1 MPQETNLNITPY
13 NDDFN
18 TVDNYYRVLFKP
30 SNPVQG
36 RELNNLQS
44 ILQNQVEQFGNHIFK
59 EGSVVI
65 PGNIDYDNDLQAIE
79 LQNSYNGTSV
89 STYIPLLVGKT
100 IRGKR
105 SNIRATVILFQTQKE
120 SERGNASLYI
130 KYISSDTSTG
140 LEELFSDGEELILEA
155 SSTETLSTGEIVVFT
170 AGETI
175 AVTIPSNCNSVASSV
190 TISDGVYFIRGTFVN
205 VYKQTLLLDQYSNIS
220 SYKVGFFVSETIVT
234 SDDKIELVDN
244 ASGFPNYTAPGADR
258 FSIQLI
264 LTKYAAEEEKPSNFV
279 QLLEIRKGV
288 LISNQDVVNYN
299 ILEQEFA
306 KRTFDESGNYYVNS
320 PVVSISE
327 SLNNLIGN
335 NGVYGAG
342 EVTYDGNTP
351 SDSLGIYQVSPLKAY
366 VQGYEAKTASPRFI
380 DFKKP
385 RTTKL
390 LEGQEIIYYTGS
402 TLTLNRVYGTPVI
415 GIGTNYT
422 LSLRDSRVG
431 NSQLSAP
438 GKEIGLARVYDF
450 ALESGSYT
458 TNNPNLN
465 EWDISL
471 FDVQSYTE
479 LTLNQSLDSDIQ
491 YNVPCQ
497 IVGKSSGASGF
508 IRYDSRNSGIV
519 TAYDIRGT
527 FATGEKLI
535 FNGIENTRVTTAV
548 TAYSLNDVKAV
559 YGIVGTAYTF
569 TADVKQYPS
578 TQIGQVNITAFDQST
593 GISTVTRTNNSF
605 IGSVKVGNL
614 VAFTTPGI
622 STSNYARVETVGSKT
637 LTLAGVTTVSGI
649 CEGKLPSIVINPS
662 DFTLLSSQLTK
673 SQDNTLY
680 TELPKENVNNVNL
693 LGSNLIIRKQFDVII
708 SSNAVGPIL
717 SDTNETFLPFDEERY
732 VLIRE
737 DGITETLTSD
747 KFTYGSGSSTITI
760 SGLGSNSKAKL
771 IVTLRKIN
779 VKEKVKYK
787 NRVKTITIDKSK
799 YIASGIGN
807 TTLNDG
813 LIYGNYP
820 YGSRVQDIDIC
831 LLEPDVT
838 KIYGVFESS
847 TVTPPS
853 LPRLTLSSI
862 SGPTNKTGDLLVG
875 ETIIGSNSKAVAI
888 YVKSVNDLSI
898 NFVYLNSSTFTVN
911 ETLTFKDTGVTANV
925 VSLDFGDSNITS
937 NFTFEPGQK
946 SSIYDYSKLVRK
958 TNAKE
963 PTRELSVVFES
974 ADYLTSDDGDIVTVN
989 SYSNF
994 DYCDL
999 PKVDGISVSDIID
1012 ARPRV
1017 SRNVVNVNSRS
1028 PFEFLGRDFSNN
1040 SANIKNI
1047 LASDES
1053 IILDYSFYLPRI
1065 DKIFLSKTGQLQL
1078 SSGAPA
1084 ELPQP
1089 PNQIEDSLEIATIYL
1104 PAYLCAPEDADIQ
1117 LATNKRYRMNDI
1129 KNLEDRILNLEYYTS
1144 LTLLE
1149 NHTSN
1154 LFIPDSSGLN
1164 RFKSGFFVDNFS
1176 NTISQLKTTEVKNS
1190 VDLDTGELRPSHYTT
1205 ALDLVISTNSIAGIG
1220 TVADSRIDLRY
1231 IADLIG
1237 SNVKKTGQLLTL
1249 DYDEVVAFSQ
1259 PYSTRVDNVASYRNN
1274 TFSGTIIVYP
1284 SSDVWA
1290 DQVTVSTKTVSA
1302 ANYSPTISQLAAVS
1316 FDQQL
1321 GFNPVLWNSVSS
1333 IWEKGNTLIKSE
1345 IIPYLRSRN
1354 IEFTAKRMKPLS
1366 RLYSYFD
1373 GRAMDKFIVPKL
1385 IQIQMTSGTFQIGE
1399 TVIGSNITT
1408 GAEIKFRVAK
1418 SNHKYGQYDSPSVT
1432 YSTNPYYP
1440 DTIISENYSSTST
1453 IINVDTYSLA
1463 NMVQGGFSGYIE
1475 SGMTIKGQTT
1485 GAEATISSDIKL
1497 IADNSGDIIGS
1508 LFIPNRNI
1516 QQNPSFESGI
1526 RVFRL
1531 TNSPTNSLVEGAAT
1545 SFAEEKYYS
1554 SGRLNSIE
1562 ENIVRVEPPQTPP
1575 PPPEPTPV
1583 QSTPAPEVS
1592 TQVQSTPAPEVAIP
1606 DVIAPAPEPMQTQV
1620 SRPWQDGD
1628 IVVNGRSVTTSD
1640 EGQSLVNS
1648 INSKN
1653 GTSFTVGVLMDAIG
1667 LRRIN
1672 TVSELQRINAIAKKL
1687 YEGNPTYW
1695 SS

>member
-30 SNPVQG
+30 TNPVQA

-65 PGNIDYDNDLQAIE
+65 PGNIDYDNDLQVIE
-79 LQNSYNGTSV
+79 LQNSYNGISV

-100 IRGKR
+100 IRGK
-105 SNIRATVILFQTQKE
+105 SSGIRATVILFQTQND

-140 LEELFSDGEELILEA
+140 AKELFSDGEELVLEA

-175 AVTIPSNCNSVASSV
+175 AATVASNCNSIASSV

-205 VYKQTLLLDQYSNIS
+205 VYKQTLLLEQYSNTS
-220 SYKVGFFVSETIVT
+220 SYKVGFFVSETIIT
-234 SDDKIELVDN
+234 SDDNIELVDN
-244 ASGFPNYTAPGADR
+244 ASGFPNYAAPGADR

-264 LTKYAAEEEKPSNFV
+264 LTKYSTEEEKPSNFV

-288 LISNQDVVNYN
+288 LVTTQDVVNYN
-299 ILEQEFA
+299 VLEQEFA
-306 KRTFDESGNYYVNS
+306 RRTFDESGNYYVNS

-327 SLNNLIGN
+327 SLNNLLGN
-335 NGVYGAG
+335 NGVYDAS

-366 VQGYEAKTASPRFI
+366 VQGYEAKTVSPRFI

-385 RTTKL
+385 RITKL
-390 LEGQEIIYYTGS
+390 LENQELVYYTGS
-402 TLTLNRVYGTPVI
+402 TLTLNRVYGTPTI

-422 LSLRDSRVG
+422 LSLRDSRVSG
-431 NSQLSAP
+431 SQLAAP

-458 TNNPNLN
+458 TTNPNLN

-497 IVGKSSGASGF
+497 IIGKSSGATGF
-508 IRYDSRNSGIV
+508 LRYDSRNSGIV

-527 FATGEKLI
+527 FATGERLI
-535 FNGIENTRVTTAV
+535 FNGIENTRVSTAV
-548 TAYSLNDVKAV
+548 TSYSLNDVKAV
-559 YGIVGTAYTF
+559 YGTVGAAYTF

-578 TQIGQVNITAFDQST
+578 TQINQVNITAFDPST
-593 GISTVTRTNNSF
+593 GLSTVTRTTNTF

-622 STSNYARVETVGSKT
+622 STTNYARVTTVGSKT
-637 LTLAGVTTVSGI
+637 LTITGVTTVTGI
-649 CEGKLPSIVINPS
+649 CEGRLPSSAINPS
-662 DFTLLSSQLTK
+662 DFALLSSQLTK

-680 TELPKENVNNVNL
+680 TELPKEKVNNVNL
-693 LGSNLIIRKQFDVII
+693 LGSNLIIRKQFDVNI

-737 DGITETLTSD
+737 DGTTETLTSD
-747 KFTYGSGSSTITI
+747 KFAYGSGSSSITI
-760 SGLGSNSKAKL
+760 SGLGSNSNAKL
-771 IVTLRKIN
+771 IATLRKIN

-787 NRVKTITIDKSK
+787 NRIKTITIDKSK
-799 YIASGIGN
+799 YNASGIGN

-820 YGSRVQDIDIC
+820 YGSRVQDTDIC

-847 TVTPPS
+847 TINPPS
-853 LPRLTLSSI
+853 LPKVTLSSI
-862 SGPTNKTGDLLVG
+862 SGLTNKTGDLLVG
-875 ETIIGSNSKAVAI
+875 ETIIGSISKAVAI
-888 YVKSVNDLSI
+888 YVQSVNDLSI
-898 NFVYLNSSTFTVN
+898 NFVYLNSSTFNVN
-911 ETLTFKDTGVTANV
+911 ETLTFQDTGVTANV
-925 VSLDFGDSNITS
+925 VSLDYGDSNITS

-958 TNAKE
+958 PNAKE
-963 PTRELSVVFES
+963 PTRELTVVFES
-974 ADYLTSDDGDIVTVN
+974 AEYLTSDVGDIVTVN

-1012 ARPRV
+1012 VRPRV
-1017 SRNVVNVNSRS
+1017 SRYNVSVNSRS

-1040 SANIKNI
+1040 SSNVKNI

-1053 IILDYSFYLPRI
+1053 INLDYSFYLPRI
-1065 DKIFLSKTGQLQL
+1065 DKIFLSKTGELQL
-1078 SSGAPA
+1078 ASGAPE

-1089 PNQIEDSLEIATIYL
+1089 PNQIEGSLEIATISL
-1104 PAYLCAPEDADIQ
+1104 PAYLCNPEDADIQ
-1117 LATNKRYRMNDI
+1117 LASHKRYRMEDI
-1129 KNLEDRILNLEYYTS
+1129 KNLEDRISNLEYYTS

-1176 NTISQLKTTEVKNS
+1176 NTISQLKTTIVKNS
-1190 VDLDTGELRPSHYTT
+1190 IDLDTNELRPCPYTT
-1205 ALDLVISTNSIAGIG
+1205 ALDLVIASNSIVGIG
-1220 TVADSRIDLRY
+1220 TVADSRIDLKY
-1231 IADLIG
+1231 AADLIG

-1249 DYDEVVAFSQ
+1249 DYDEVVEFSQ

-1274 TFSGTIIVYP
+1274 TFSGTIVIYP

-1302 ANYSPTISQLAAVS
+1302 ANYSPSAAQLAAVS
-1316 FDQQL
+1316 YDQQI
-1321 GFNPVLWNSVSS
+1321 GFNPVLWNAVSN
-1333 IWEKGNTLIKSE
+1333 IWEQGNTLIRSDV
-1345 IIPYLRSRN
+1345 IPYLRSRN
-1354 IEFTAKRMKPLS
+1354 IEFTAKRLKPLS

-1385 IQIQMTSGTFQIGE
+1385 VQIQMTSGTFQVGE
-1399 TVIGSNITT
+1399 TVIGTNYSS
-1408 GAEIKFRVAK
+1408 GARIVFRVAK
-1418 SNHKYGQYDSPSVT
+1418 SNHKYGPYNSPTVT
-1432 YSTNPYYP
+1432 YSNNPYYP
-1440 DTIISENYSSTST
+1440 DSVIPDNYSSTST
-1453 IINVDTYSLA
+1453 IINVDTYSLS

-1475 SGMTIKGQTT
+1475 SGMVLKGQTT
-1485 GAEATISSDIKL
+1485 GAEAIISSDIKQ
-1497 IADNSGDIIGS
+1497 IADSSGDVIGS
-1508 LFIPNRNI
+1508 LFIPDRNV
-1516 QQNPSFESGI
+1516 QQNPSFESGT

-1531 TNSPTNSLVEGAAT
+1531 TNSSTNSLVEGAAT

-1562 ENIVRVEPPQTPP
+1562 QNIVRIEPPQSPP
-1575 PPPEPTPV
+1575 
-1583 QSTPAPEVS
+1583 Q
-1592 TQVQSTPAPEVAIP
+1592 
-1606 DVIAPAPEPMQTQV
+1606 PAPEPSQSTQEEISSAPTDTQTQD

-1628 IVVNGRSVTTSD
+1628 IVIRGGRRNISASA
-1640 EGQSLVNS
+1640 EGQRLVDS
-1648 INSKN
+1648 INAKN
-1653 GTSFTVGVLMDAIG
+1653 GTSFNLNQVLNAAGI
-1667 LRRIN
+1667 RRLDSF
-1672 TVSELQRINAIAKKL
+1672 SELQAMNAAARRLAGK
-1687 YEGNPTYW
+1687 
-1695 SS
+1695 

>member
-18 TVDNYYRVLFKP
+18 AVDNYYRVLFKP

-65 PGNIDYDNDLQAIE
+65 PGNIDYDDNLHVVE
-79 LQNSYNGTSV
+79 LQNSYNGISV
-89 STYIPLLVGKT
+89 STYIPLIVGKT
-100 IRGKR
+100 IRGK
-105 SNIRATVILFQTQKE
+105 SSGIRATVILTQTQND

-130 KYISSDTSTG
+130 KYISSDTLTG
-140 LEELFSDGEELILEA
+140 TKELFSDGEELTLEV
-155 SSTETLSTGEIVVFT
+155 SSNETLSTGEIVVFT

-175 AVTIPSNCNSVASSV
+175 AATVPSNCNSIASSV

-205 VYKQTLLLDQYSNIS
+205 VYKQTLLLEQYSNAS
-220 SYKVGFFVSETIVT
+220 SYKVGFFVSETIIT

-244 ASGFPNYTAPGADR
+244 ASGFPNYAAPGADR
-258 FSIQLI
+258 FSIQLF
-264 LTKYAAEEEKPSNFV
+264 LTKYSTEEEKPSNFV

-299 ILEQEFA
+299 VLEQEFA
-306 KRTFDESGNYYVNS
+306 RRTFDESGNYYVNS

-327 SLNNLIGN
+327 SLNDLLGN
-335 NGVYGAG
+335 NGVYGTS

-351 SDSLGIYQVSPLKAY
+351 SESLGIYQVSPLKAY
-366 VQGYEAKTASPRFI
+366 VQGYETKTVSPRFI

-390 LEGQEIIYYTGS
+390 LENQELVYYTGS
-402 TLTLNRVYGTPVI
+402 TLTLNRVYGTPTI

-431 NSQLSAP
+431 GSQLAAP

-458 TNNPNLN
+458 TANPNSN

-479 LTLNQSLDSDIQ
+479 LTLNQSLDNDVQ

-497 IVGKSSGASGF
+497 IAGKSSGATGF
-508 IRYDSRNSGIV
+508 LRYDSRNSGIV

-535 FNGIENTRVTTAV
+535 FNGIENTRVSTAV

-559 YGIVGTAYTF
+559 YGVVGTAYTF
-569 TADVKQYPS
+569 TADVKQYP
-578 TQIGQVNITAFDQST
+578 TTPINQVNITAFDPLT
-593 GISTVTRTNNSF
+593 GLSTVTRTANTF
-605 IGSVKVGNL
+605 VGSVNVGNL
-614 VAFTTPGI
+614 VAFTIPGI
-622 STSNYARVETVGSKT
+622 STTNYARVTSIGSKT
-637 LTLAGVTTVSGI
+637 LTITGVTTVTGL
-649 CEGKLPSIVINPS
+649 CEGGLPSSAINPS

-680 TELPKENVNNVNL
+680 TELPKEKVNNVNL
-693 LGSNLIIRKQFDVII
+693 LGSNIIIRKQFDVNI

-737 DGITETLTSD
+737 DGTTEILTSD
-747 KFTYGSGSSTITI
+747 KFTYGSGSSSVTI

-771 IVTLRKIN
+771 IATLRKIN

-787 NRVKTITIDKSK
+787 NRIKTIIIDKSK
-799 YIASGIGN
+799 YSASGIGN

-838 KIYGVFESS
+838 KVYGVFESS
-847 TVTPPS
+847 TINAPS
-853 LPRLTLSSI
+853 LPKATLSSI
-862 SGPTNKTGDLLVG
+862 SGPTNKTGDLLIG
-875 ETIIGSNSKAVAI
+875 EKLIGSASKAVAI
-888 YVKSVNDLSI
+888 YVQSVNDLSI
-898 NFVYLNSSTFTVN
+898 NFVYLNSSTFNAN
-911 ETLTFKDTGVTANV
+911 ETLTFQDTGVTANV

-946 SSIYDYSKLVRK
+946 ATIYDYSKLVRK
-958 TNAKE
+958 SNAKE
-963 PTRELSVVFES
+963 PSRELTVVFES
-974 ADYLTSDDGDIVTVN
+974 ADYLTSDVGDIVTVN

-999 PKVDGISVSDIID
+999 PTVDGISVSDIID
-1012 ARPRV
+1012 VRPRV
-1017 SRNVVNVNSRS
+1017 SRYTVSVNSRS

-1040 SANIKNI
+1040 SANVKNV

-1053 IILDYSFYLPRI
+1053 INLDYSFYLPRI
-1065 DKIFLSKTGQLQL
+1065 DKIFLTKTGELQL
-1078 SSGAPA
+1078 ASGAPA

-1089 PNQIEDSLEIATIYL
+1089 PNQIEGSLEIATISL
-1104 PAYLCAPEDADIQ
+1104 PAYLCNPEDADIH
-1117 LATNKRYRMNDI
+1117 LASHKRYRMEDI
-1129 KNLEDRILNLEYYTS
+1129 KNLEDRISNLEYYTS

-1149 NHTSN
+1149 NHTSD

-1176 NTISQLKTTEVKNS
+1176 NTISQIKTTGVKNS
-1190 VDLDTGELRPSHYTT
+1190 IDLDTNELRPCPYTT
-1205 ALDLVISTNSIAGIG
+1205 AIDLVIASNSIVGIG

-1231 IADLIG
+1231 AADLIG

-1249 DYDEVVAFSQ
+1249 DYDEVVEFSQ

-1274 TFSGTIIVYP
+1274 TFSGTIVIYP

-1302 ANYSPTISQLAAVS
+1302 ANYSPSASQLAAVS
-1316 FDQQL
+1316 YDQQI
-1321 GFNPVLWNSVSS
+1321 GFNPVLWNAVSN
-1333 IWEKGNTLIKSE
+1333 IWQQGNTLIKSE
-1345 IIPYLRSRN
+1345 VIPYLRSRN
-1354 IEFTAKRMKPLS
+1354 IEFTAKRLKPLS

-1385 IQIQMTSGTFQIGE
+1385 VQIQMTSGTFQVGE
-1399 TVIGSNITT
+1399 TVIGTNSST
-1408 GAEIKFRVAK
+1408 GAAIKFRVAK
-1418 SNHKYGQYDSPSVT
+1418 SNHKYGPYDSPSVA
-1432 YSTNPYYP
+1432 YSNNPYYP
-1440 DTIISENYSSTST
+1440 DSGIPENYSSTST
-1453 IINVDTYSLA
+1453 LINIDTYSLA
-1463 NMVQGGFSGYIE
+1463 NMVQGGFSGYIQ
-1475 SGMTIKGQTT
+1475 SGMVLKGQTT
-1485 GAEATISSDIKL
+1485 GAEAIISSDIKL
-1497 IADNSGDIIGS
+1497 VADSSGDVIGS
-1508 LFIPNRNI
+1508 MFIPDRNV
-1516 QQNPSFESGI
+1516 QQNPSFESGT

-1531 TNSPTNSLVEGAAT
+1531 TNSSTNSLVEGAAT

-1562 ENIVRVEPPQTPP
+1562 QNIVRIEPPQSSGASSSVSET
-1575 PPPEPTPV
+1575 V
-1583 QSTPAPEVS
+1583 ASTPEATK
-1592 TQVQSTPAPEVAIP
+1592 TQ
-1606 DVIAPAPEPMQTQV
+1606 D

-1628 IVVNGRSVTTSD
+1628 IIIRGGRNNISASA
-1640 EGQSLVNS
+1640 EGQRLVDS
-1648 INSKN
+1648 INAKN
-1653 GTSFTVGVLMDAIG
+1653 GTSFNVGQLLNAAGI
-1667 LRRIN
+1667 RRLDSL
-1672 TVSELQRINAIAKKL
+1672 SELQRMNAAARRLAGK
-1687 YEGNPTYW
+1687 
-1695 SS
+1695 